1 MQKGSEHIQYRKFL
15 QRETAVIHAPYLPE
29 MDFYAAIRTGDV
41 RRVKKLCTEEFHTK
55 PGFGKLSR
63 DKLRNL
69 KYHFVITTAMVARSC
84 ITGGMPM
91 SESYGM
97 SDYYIELCD
106 RADSVEKIS
115 SLHDEMCIAYAEAM
129 KNRDKEH
136 IYSKQVTGCIDYILE
151 HLDTRIRIEALSEV
165 ANLSPSYL
173 SRLFKK
179 ETGMTVS
186 RYILVKK
193 IETACNMLLYSEYPI
208 MWISNALAFPSQ
220 SYFTRVFT
228 SECGMTPKRYRE
240 NSYFISID
248 RDIPHS

>member
-1 MQKGSEHIQYRKFL
+1 MTQLKEHIQYRKYL
-15 QRETAVIHAPYLPE
+15 QREMSTIHAPFLPE
-29 MDFYAAIRTGDV
+29 MDFYAAIRAGDV
-41 RRVKKLCTEEFHTK
+41 KRVRKLCSEEFHKK

-63 DKLRNL
+63 DKLRNM
-69 KYHFVITTAMVARSC
+69 KYHFVITTAMVARAC

-97 SDYYIELCD
+97 SDYYIDLCD
-106 RADSVEKIS
+106 RADTVEKIS
-115 SLHDEMCIAYAEAM
+115 QLHDEMCLAYAKAM
-129 KNRDKEH
+129 MDLEH
-136 IYSKQVTGCIDYILE
+136 KDIYSKKITSCIDYILE
-151 HLDTRIRIEALSEV
+151 HLDKRIRIEDLSEV
-165 ANLSPSYL
+165 TGISPSYL

-193 IETACNMLLYSEYPI
+193 IETASNMLAYSDYPI
-208 MWISNALAFPSQ
+208 LWISDSLAFPSQ

-240 NSYFISID
+240 NSYLISID
-248 RDIPHS
+248 RDIPST

>member
-1 MQKGSEHIQYRKFL
+1 MVQASEHIQYRKFL
-15 QRETAVIHAPYLPE
+15 QRETATIHAPYLPE
-29 MDFYAAIRTGDV
+29 MDFYAAIRAGDV
-41 RRVKKLCTEEFHTK
+41 KRVRKLCSEEFHKK
-55 PGFGKLSR
+55 PGFGKLSK
-63 DKLRNL
+63 DKLRNM

-106 RADSVEKIS
+106 RADSIEKIS
-115 SLHDEMCIAYAEAM
+115 SLHDEMCIAYAKAM
-129 KNRDKEH
+129 KDKDKEH
-136 IYSKQVTGCIDYILE
+136 IYSKQVTKCIDYILE
-151 HLDTRIRIEALSEV
+151 HLDTRIKIEDLSEV
-165 ANLSPSYL
+165 TGLSNSYL

-179 ETGMTVS
+179 ETGMAVS

-193 IETACNMLLYSEYPI
+193 IETACNMLSFSDYPI

-220 SYFTRVFT
+220 SYFTKVFT

-248 RDIPHS
+248 MDIPST

>member
-1 MQKGSEHIQYRKFL
+1 MQQGPEHIQYRKFL
-15 QRETAVIHAPYLPE
+15 QRETATVHAPFLPE
-29 MDFYAAIRTGDV
+29 MDFYAAIRSGDV
-41 RRVKKLCTEEFHTK
+41 RRVRKLCSEEFHKK
-55 PGFGKLSR
+55 PGFGRLSR
-63 DKLRNL
+63 DKLRNM

-97 SDYYIELCD
+97 SDYYIELAD

-115 SLHDEMCIAYAEAM
+115 AIHDEMCIAYAVAM
-129 KNRDKEH
+129 KDKDH
-136 IYSKQVTGCIDYILE
+136 DNIYTKQVAACIDYILE
-151 HLDTRIRIEALSEV
+151 HLDTRIRIEDLSEV
-165 ANLSPSYL
+165 ANLSTSYL

-179 ETGMTVS
+179 ETGMAVS

-193 IETACNMLLYSEYPI
+193 IETACNMLSFSDYPI

-228 SECGMTPKRYRE
+228 AECGMTPKRYRE
-240 NSYFISID
+240 NSSFVPID
-248 RDIPHS
+248 RDMASS